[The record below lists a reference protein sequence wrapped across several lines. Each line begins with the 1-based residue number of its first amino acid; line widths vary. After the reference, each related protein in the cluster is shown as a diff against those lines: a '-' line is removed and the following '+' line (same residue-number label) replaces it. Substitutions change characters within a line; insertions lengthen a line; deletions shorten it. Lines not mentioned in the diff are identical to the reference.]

1 MWMARV
7 DQDLKFLSTDDLK
20 VSVGGS
26 YWYSDIENKKLLQ
39 MVIRE
44 IHGRY
49 LTVLTIKNL
58 NVVLTEGDNRL
69 VIKMH

>member
-20 VSVGGS
+20 VSVGEVIG
-26 YWYSDIENKKLLQ
+26 IQTLRIKKLLQ
-39 MVIRE
+39 MVRE

-49 LTVLTIKNL
+49 LTVLTIK
-58 NVVLTEGDNRL
+58 
-69 VIKMH
+69 I